1 MSSDENLSYSSSP
14 ILFHLFLQFCSS
26 EILYIIYWSKKV
38 VTFIIFQSPN
48 KINSFVSLPVSMLS
62 KSFLNPTL
70 HPLLSQHPLS
80 PSYLLCL
87 LSLPPFVSHSFL
99 SSRFSLTTHYKDDIK
114 REQETMFPAL

>member
-38 VTFIIFQSPN
+38 VTFIIFQSHTTKSIVLLVYLYPCCQ
-48 KINSFVSLPVSMLS
+48 SHFLTLLYTLYSL
-62 KSFLNPTL
+62 
-70 HPLLSQHPLS
+70 HPLS